1 MEKQREIENENRML
15 EKRNKEV
22 SLLNTQLNNEKDRM
36 AREKMEAINE
46 KNITKQGV
54 NGLTREIEYLR
65 KQVDSEKANVVG
77 LIRDRNMMKTSIDKA
92 EEDNLKNKEELI
104 F

>member
-65 KQVDSEKANVVG
+65 K
-77 LIRDRNMMKTSIDKA
+77 
-92 EEDNLKNKEELI
+92 
-104 F
+104 

>member
-46 KNITKQGV
+46 KNITK
-54 NGLTREIEYLR
+54 
-65 KQVDSEKANVVG
+65 
-77 LIRDRNMMKTSIDKA
+77 
-92 EEDNLKNKEELI
+92 
-104 F
+104 

>member
-65 KQVDSEKANVVG
+65 KQVDSEKANIVG